1 MTWRR
6 QPPAYS
12 PVDPRSL
19 VAGAGAWLTH
29 ASPAEERISAD
40 LSQRYA
46 ATAALLADSGTSALV
61 MVLRHVVGYG
71 RTVAYPA
78 YGCIDLTAAAVRAG
92 VRVRLYDLDPN
103 TLSPDLESVKKAVMR
118 GVEAIVVAHL
128 YGYPADVAAV
138 RELADQHGIPVIED
152 AAQAAGGT
160 LLDKRCGALADLSIL
175 SFGRGKGITAG
186 SGGAVLARTTP
197 HAQWIQR
204 ARERL
209 GAGSRGGREIFTL
222 AAQWMLAR
230 PSLYRIP
237 AALPALRLGEMVY
250 RPAREPRSI
259 SAAAAAILPAAL
271 EIEEGDVA
279 ARRARAAEIIA
290 AIGSSRRVLP
300 IRPLPGA
307 RPGYLRL
314 AFLDSV
320 GDISTNPSLGVLRG
334 YPMTLDQ
341 HEQLQ
346 PALAARERAGKGA
359 EFLRDRLLTAAVHSR
374 VSQADIARFGDWI
387 YAGSGHA
394 RVEEA
399 WAT

>member
-1 MTWRR
+1 MIRR
-6 QPPAYS
+6 H
-12 PVDPRSL
+12 PRS
-19 VAGAGAWLTH
+19 
-29 ASPAEERISAD
+29 
-40 LSQRYA
+40 
-46 ATAALLADSGTSALV
+46 
-61 MVLRHVVGYG
+61 
-71 RTVAYPA
+71 
-78 YGCIDLTAAAVRAG
+78 
-92 VRVRLYDLDPN
+92 
-103 TLSPDLESVKKAVMR
+103 TLFP
-118 GVEAIVVAHL
+118 
-128 YGYPADVAAV
+128 YT
-138 RELADQHGIPVIED
+138 
-152 AAQAAGGT
+152 T
-160 LLDKRCGALADLSIL
+160 LFRS
-175 SFGRGKGITAG
+175 
-186 SGGAVLARTTP
+186 
-197 HAQWIQR
+197 
-204 ARERL
+204 
-209 GAGSRGGREIFTL
+209 EIFTL

-230 PSLYRIP
+230 SSLYRIP

-359 EFLRDRLLTAAVHSR
+359 EFLRDRL
-374 VSQADIARFGDWI
+374 
-387 YAGSGHA
+387 
-394 RVEEA
+394 
-399 WAT
+399 